1 MKLPMKSS
9 KILLILLS
17 ISLVACLGDKA
28 PDTPDTPDTSNPI
41 IVQDVGRAVEDCD
54 QPLESYTNFQ
64 QVYNECITWDE
75 SANKGTLEVKY
86 RSNDVNST
94 GLGIRIHYDSMELE
108 FKAFSFILS
117 KDNIFS
123 TGPYNDED
131 NFDNDTKTDKYI
143 DAGWSSL
150 FGEWPGAGMIDVL
163 GYKEITLMN
172 IEFDRVDNST
182 ENYAINYTSSSSAA
196 TLSLILG
203 K

>member
-1 MKLPMKSS
+1 MKTSTL
-9 KILLILLS
+9 LLILFS
-17 ISLVACLGDKA
+17 INLVACLGDEA
-28 PDTPDTPDTSNPI
+28 PDTAEPTQTPI
-41 IVQDVGRAVEDCD
+41 ITNVQKVGSAIEDCEK
-54 QPLESYTNFQ
+54 PLANYSNFQ
-64 QVYNECITWDE
+64 QVYNDCISWDE
-75 SANKGTLEVKY
+75 SANKGTLNVKY

-94 GLGIRIHYDSMELE
+94 GLGIRIHYDSMELT
-108 FKAFSFILS
+108 FDSVSYILS

-123 TGPYNDED
+123 AGPHNDED

-150 FGEWPGAGMIDVL
+150 FGEWPGAGMNDVL

-196 TLSLILG
+196 TLSLVLG